1 MSTQRDNPVKWQA
14 SRVAAIQMVSTHD
27 IAANLEEAARLLKEA
42 ADAGASI
49 AVLPENF
56 AVLATKQMIGCGR
69 REAEPDNVIR
79 QFLAQKTAELG
90 IWVVG
95 AHCPLRPGQTA
106 PL

>member
-79 QFLAQKTAELG
+79 QFLAQ
-90 IWVVG
+90 
-95 AHCPLRPGQTA
+95 
-106 PL
+106 